1 MMAMIEM
8 LQVIES
14 GIFGGIESIEF
25 TLTLICMADIRYL
38 VISKIEHN
46 AFGTLA
52 PFTSPETSAFK
63 LPPQPSPSS
72 PSCASQ

>member
-1 MMAMIEM
+1 M

-14 GIFGGIESIEF
+14 GISGGIESIEV
-25 TLTLICMADIRYL
+25 TLIFVCMADIRYL

-46 AFGTLA
+46 AFGT
-52 PFTSPETSAFK
+52 PFTSPEASAFK